1 MGILALAIHPLQGWL
16 VGKVTQ
22 RFSTVHRAIA
32 DSFSLL
38 ALYFIGDPLFN
49 NTSLSNV
56 SLNLVA
62 FIVPLS
68 TATFAVATV
77 EMQKVMQART
87 RVRAAKTSN
96 GERNAGHTESDS

>member
-1 MGILALAIHPLQGWL
+1 VVNTAQGWL
-16 VGKVTQ
+16 VGRVTQ

-38 ALYFIGDPLFN
+38 AIYFVGDPLFN
-49 NTSLSNV
+49 GASLDSV

-68 TATFAVATV
+68 TATFAVATS
-77 EMQKVMQART
+77 EMQKVMG
-87 RVRAAKTSN
+87 AKSKL
-96 GERNAGHTESDS
+96 EEAGPAPSTGVSDSESEEDFS